1 MILPDLVFA
10 NGQRLVPI
18 ANMEAVM
25 WFSRCH
31 GCCVYGIVIPE
42 QKDNQTHLCLMR
54 QISSVCMY
62 VYMHICMFCV
72 YKEVL
77 LVVQGQ
83 QDCHIMCSSVV
94 HNLRVHACVCTY
106 VHMC

>member
-62 VYMHICMFCV
+62 I
-72 YKEVL
+72 
-77 LVVQGQ
+77 
-83 QDCHIMCSSVV
+83 
-94 HNLRVHACVCTY
+94 CTY
-106 VHMC
+106 ACFVSIRRFCLLSRVSKTATLCVPA